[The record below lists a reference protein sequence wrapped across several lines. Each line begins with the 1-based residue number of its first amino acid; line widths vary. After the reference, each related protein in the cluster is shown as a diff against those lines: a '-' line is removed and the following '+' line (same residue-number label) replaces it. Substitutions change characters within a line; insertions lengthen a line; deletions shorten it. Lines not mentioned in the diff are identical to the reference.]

1 MPRSRISE
9 WAMLMLTALL
19 ALMGFAAVGWQGI

>member
-1 MPRSRISE
+1 
-9 WAMLMLTALL
+9 MLMLTALL